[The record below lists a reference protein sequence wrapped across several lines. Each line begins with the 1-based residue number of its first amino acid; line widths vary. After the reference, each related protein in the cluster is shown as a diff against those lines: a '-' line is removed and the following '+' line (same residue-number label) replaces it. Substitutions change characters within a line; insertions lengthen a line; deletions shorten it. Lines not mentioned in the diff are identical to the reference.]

1 MGKAITN
8 PTSSGNGWFNPHM
21 AAVSRAIAKRIP
33 LVDLV
38 LKFRDAMKTGAS
50 SSQEISGWL
59 EMVWDLIP
67 MEQHPLF
74 VATLWQ
80 LWRERN
86 KVLHGAEV
94 TSIRWRPPSVG
105 ILKLNVDG
113 AINITN
119 GTRGAGGIFR
129 DDRGW
134 LVGAVAMKAPN
145 LVSIRAMELY
155 ALEVGIS
162 FAVDAG

>member
-80 LWRERN
+80 LWRKRN
-86 KVLHGAEV
+86 KIH
-94 TSIRWRPPSVG
+94 WRPSSVG

-113 AINITN
+113 AINVTN

-134 LVGAVAMKAPN
+134 LVGAVPMKAPN

>member
-67 MEQHPLF
+67 MD
-74 VATLWQ
+74 
-80 LWRERN
+80 
-86 KVLHGAEV
+86 EV
-94 TSIRWRPPSVG
+94 RWRPPSVG

-113 AINITN
+113 AINVTN

-129 DDRGW
+129 DDRG
-134 LVGAVAMKAPN
+134 
-145 LVSIRAMELY
+145 
-155 ALEVGIS
+155 
-162 FAVDAG
+162 